1 MSSSTRANATRP
13 NNARKRV
20 PKAYV
25 LILTKWVQQLTWEII
40 SCVRCRDQKIRCS
53 GSQPCQQCD
62 KRGSVCQ
69 FDDESRKV
77 VVSRGYINRLQE
89 RLAALE
95 SKSEERSLIEAT
107 TGRSRSTDLS
117 GRIPLSTENNEIPEQ
132 AIKTSASI
140 SPYGTG
146 EAQDQRQLNGEG
158 KAPLTNPLAFHTYD
172 FVPSVTGHIL
182 FMGTSSNWSFNKRVL
197 TMTHERVKGRPL
209 SMHNLHFAGTEGK
222 VFDLKWDGTRKFTSQ
237 DVPDTSALPTKDFA
251 LYLINSVKFH
261 CGWLYSLFDEDIF
274 MERFRLF
281 HENPTEYARAEP
293 LWFVHYLLVLAFG
306 KAFVVQSTKSRRPPG
321 GDFFIQAMKL
331 MPDFNF
337 FDCDIIEEM
346 QVLCCA
352 ALYLQSV
359 DHIQQAYRLVCSA
372 LRHGLEH
379 GIHTEMQSDSLD
391 AAYVQRSRHMFW
403 TLYILERQLISLLG
417 LPLSIA
423 DETISA
429 RFPDFPG
436 QPQKLEALNIHIDF
450 CRVLAKINQTVYGLE
465 GKLDSRYLGATQ
477 SVLKSIAT
485 VTERLNK
492 SFEIQASEGMAGIS
506 RISAHLHLMQ
516 HQCII
521 LTTRPL
527 LYTFLLSRL
536 GHLEVALMHWLQSES
551 VKGLVQMCTES
562 AQQILRILSSLS
574 EQGLLETFLRFDQDA
589 AFTATI
595 ALLMAA
601 AIDSSLLPDHTPWT
615 QRAYGLFDEMN
626 SRGNLVANM
635 VAAELKQLEDLLKG
649 FLASND
655 SRPVVATQGPNTP
668 RQGFMNDIDS
678 DTGSVTDYAEPF
690 SIEPDD
696 DFGLGLNY
704 ELSAEQLL
712 NIANSLDIDSL
723 TWPWPEDPM
732 AEDVDD
738 V

>member
-1 MSSSTRANATRP
+1 MGSTTDLGD
-13 NNARKRV
+13 
-20 PKAYV
+20 Y
-25 LILTKWVQQLTWEII
+25 QL
-40 SCVRCRDQKIRCS
+40 
-53 GSQPCQQCD
+53 
-62 KRGSVCQ
+62 
-69 FDDESRKV
+69 F

-436 QPQKLEALNIHIDF
+436 QPQKLEALNIHVDF
-450 CRVLAKINQTVYGLE
+450 SVYGLE

-655 SRPVVATQGPNTP
+655 SRPVVAAQGPNTP

-678 DTGSVTDYAEPF
+678 GTGSVTDYAEPF

>member
-1 MSSSTRANATRP
+1 M
-13 NNARKRV
+13 
-20 PKAYV
+20 
-25 LILTKWVQQLTWEII
+25 Q
-40 SCVRCRDQKIRCS
+40 
-53 GSQPCQQCD
+53 
-62 KRGSVCQ
+62 GSV
-69 FDDESRKV
+69 FPKL
-77 VVSRGYINRLQE
+77 VVSRGFINRLQE

-95 SKSEERSLIEAT
+95 SKSEEHSLLEAT
-107 TGRSRSTDLS
+107 AGRSRSTELS
-117 GRIPLSTENNEIPEQ
+117 DRIPLSTESNEISEQ
-132 AIKTSASI
+132 VIKTSTSI
-140 SPYGTG
+140 SPYGTA

-172 FVPSVTGHIL
+172 FVPSVTGNIL

-222 VFDLKWDGTRKFTSQ
+222 VFDLRWDGTRKFTAQ
-237 DVPDTSALPTKDFA
+237 DVPDMSALPTKDFA

-261 CGWLYSLFDEDIF
+261 CGWLYSLFDEDSF

-281 HENPTEYARAEP
+281 HENPSEYARAEP
-293 LWFVHYLLVLAFG
+293 LWFIHYLLVLAFG

-379 GIHTEMQSDSLD
+379 GIHTEMQSDALD

-429 RFPDFPG
+429 RFPDLPG
-436 QPQKLEALNIHIDF
+436 QPQKLEALKIHVDF

-516 HQCII
+516 H
-521 LTTRPL
+521 
-527 LYTFLLSRL
+527 
-536 GHLEVALMHWLQSES
+536 QSES

-649 FLASND
+649 FLTSND
-655 SRPVVATQGPNTP
+655 SRPVVATHGPSTP
-668 RQGFMNDIDS
+668 RQGFMNDIDNS
-678 DTGSVTDYAEPF
+678 TGSVTDYAEPF
-690 SIEPDD
+690 SLESDD

-732 AEDVDD
+732 AEDVDG

>member
-1 MSSSTRANATRP
+1 
-13 NNARKRV
+13 
-20 PKAYV
+20 
-25 LILTKWVQQLTWEII
+25 
-40 SCVRCRDQKIRCS
+40 
-53 GSQPCQQCD
+53 
-62 KRGSVCQ
+62 
-69 FDDESRKV
+69 
-77 VVSRGYINRLQE
+77 
-89 RLAALE
+89 
-95 SKSEERSLIEAT
+95 
-107 TGRSRSTDLS
+107 
-117 GRIPLSTENNEIPEQ
+117 
-132 AIKTSASI
+132 
-140 SPYGTG
+140 
-146 EAQDQRQLNGEG
+146 
-158 KAPLTNPLAFHTYD
+158 
-172 FVPSVTGHIL
+172 
-182 FMGTSSNWSFNKRVL
+182 
-197 TMTHERVKGRPL
+197 MTHERVKGRPL

-436 QPQKLEALNIHIDF
+436 QPQKLEALNIHVDF
-450 CRVLAKINQTVYGLE
+450 CRVLAKINQSAYSCATETWLLTIAAVYGLE

-655 SRPVVATQGPNTP
+655 SRPVVAAQGPNTP

-678 DTGSVTDYAEPF
+678 GTGSVTDYAEPF

>member
-1 MSSSTRANATRP
+1 M
-13 NNARKRV
+13 
-20 PKAYV
+20 
-25 LILTKWVQQLTWEII
+25 Q
-40 SCVRCRDQKIRCS
+40 
-53 GSQPCQQCD
+53 
-62 KRGSVCQ
+62 GSV
-69 FDDESRKV
+69 FPKL

-95 SKSEERSLIEAT
+95 SKSEEHSLLKAAA
-107 TGRSRSTDLS
+107 GRSRSTDLS
-117 GRIPLSTENNEIPEQ
+117 DRIPLSTENNEISEQ
-132 AIKTSASI
+132 VIKASASI
-140 SPYGTG
+140 SPYGTA

-222 VFDLKWDGTRKFTSQ
+222 VFDLRWDGTRKFTSQ
-237 DVPDTSALPTKDFA
+237 DVPDMSALPTKDFA

-281 HENPTEYARAEP
+281 HENPSEYSRAEP

-321 GDFFIQAMKL
+321 GDFFMQAMKL

-436 QPQKLEALNIHIDF
+436 QPQKLEALTIHVDF

-516 HQCII
+516 HQ
-521 LTTRPL
+521 
-527 LYTFLLSRL
+527 
-536 GHLEVALMHWLQSES
+536 VALIHWLQSES

-574 EQGLLETFLRFDQDA
+574 EQGLLETFLKFDQDA

-678 DTGSVTDYAEPF
+678 GTGSVTDYAEPF

>member
-20 PKAYV
+20 PKA
-25 LILTKWVQQLTWEII
+25 
-40 SCVRCRDQKIRCS
+40 CVRCRDQKIRCS

-95 SKSEERSLIEAT
+95 SKSEEHSLLEAT

-140 SPYGTG
+140 SPYGTA
-146 EAQDQRQLNGEG
+146 EAQDQPQLNGEG

-222 VFDLKWDGTRKFTSQ
+222 VFDLKWDGTRKFTLQ
-237 DVPDTSALPTKDFA
+237 EVPDTSALPTKDFA

-281 HENPTEYARAEP
+281 HENPSEYARAEP

-436 QPQKLEALNIHIDF
+436 QPQKLEALNIHVDF

-601 AIDSSLLPDHTPWT
+601 AIDSSLLPDPTPWT

-678 DTGSVTDYAEPF
+678 GTGSVTDYAEPF

>member
-1 MSSSTRANATRP
+1 M
-13 NNARKRV
+13 
-20 PKAYV
+20 
-25 LILTKWVQQLTWEII
+25 Q
-40 SCVRCRDQKIRCS
+40 
-53 GSQPCQQCD
+53 
-62 KRGSVCQ
+62 GSV
-69 FDDESRKV
+69 FPKLVYDVEIRRLDVLGRNH
-77 VVSRGYINRLQE
+77 VSNVIRGGQYINRLQE

-95 SKSEERSLIEAT
+95 SKSEEHSLVEAT
-107 TGRSRSTDLS
+107 TGGSRSTDLS
-117 GRIPLSTENNEIPEQ
+117 DRIPLSTESNEISEQ
-132 AIKTSASI
+132 VIKTSASI
-140 SPYGTG
+140 SPYGTA

-222 VFDLKWDGTRKFTSQ
+222 VFDLRWDGTRKLTAQ
-237 DVPDTSALPTKDFA
+237 DAPDMSTLPTKDFA

-281 HENPTEYARAEP
+281 HEDPAGYARAEP

-337 FDCDIIEEM
+337 FDCDIIEEV

-352 ALYLQSV
+352 ALYLESV

-379 GIHTEMQSDSLD
+379 GMHTEMQSDALD
-391 AAYVQRSRHMFW
+391 VAYVQRSRHVFW

-436 QPQKLEALNIHIDF
+436 QPQKLEALKIHVDF

-516 HQCII
+516 HQNKCII

-574 EQGLLETFLRFDQDA
+574 EQGLLETFLKFDQDA
-589 AFTATI
+589 AFSATI

-601 AIDSSLLPDHTPWT
+601 AIDSSLLPDHTPWA

-649 FLASND
+649 FLTSND
-655 SRPVVATQGPNTP
+655 SRPVVATHGPNTP

-678 DTGSVTDYAEPF
+678 GTGSVTDYAEPF
-690 SIEPDD
+690 SLASDD

-732 AEDVDD
+732 AEDVHG

>member
-1 MSSSTRANATRP
+1 MGSTTDLGD
-13 NNARKRV
+13 
-20 PKAYV
+20 Y
-25 LILTKWVQQLTWEII
+25 QL
-40 SCVRCRDQKIRCS
+40 
-53 GSQPCQQCD
+53 
-62 KRGSVCQ
+62 
-69 FDDESRKV
+69 F

-95 SKSEERSLIEAT
+95 SKSEEHSLLEVT

-117 GRIPLSTENNEIPEQ
+117 DRIPLSTENNEISEQ
-132 AIKTSASI
+132 VIKPSASI
-140 SPYGTG
+140 SPYGTA

-281 HENPTEYARAEP
+281 HENPSEYARAEP

-436 QPQKLEALNIHIDF
+436 QPQKLEALKIHVDF

-678 DTGSVTDYAEPF
+678 GTGSVTDYAEPF

>member
-20 PKAYV
+20 PKA
-25 LILTKWVQQLTWEII
+25 
-40 SCVRCRDQKIRCS
+40 CVRCRDQKIRCS

-95 SKSEERSLIEAT
+95 SKSEEHSLLEAT

-140 SPYGTG
+140 SPYGTA
-146 EAQDQRQLNGEG
+146 EAQDQPQLNGEG

-222 VFDLKWDGTRKFTSQ
+222 VFDLKWDGARKFTSQ

-281 HENPTEYARAEP
+281 HENPSEYAHAEP

-436 QPQKLEALNIHIDF
+436 QPQKLEALNIHVDF

-574 EQGLLETFLRFDQDA
+574 EQGLLEIFLKFDQDA

-678 DTGSVTDYAEPF
+678 GTGSVTDYAEPF

>member
-1 MSSSTRANATRP
+1 MSTSTRASSTRP

-20 PKAYV
+20 PKA
-25 LILTKWVQQLTWEII
+25 
-40 SCVRCRDQKIRCS
+40 CVRCRDQKIRCS

-62 KRGSVCQ
+62 KRGLTCR

-89 RLAALE
+89 KLASLE
-95 SKSEERSLIEAT
+95 SKANQQTLLDTTAGQSESERIA
-107 TGRSRSTDLS
+107 LS
-117 GRIPLSTENNEIPEQ
+117 GDSHDISGLT
-132 AIKTSASI
+132 IKPSASI
-140 SPYGTG
+140 SPYGPAETQHEQTSS
-146 EAQDQRQLNGEG
+146 EA
-158 KAPLTNPLAFHTYD
+158 KAPLINPLAFHTYD
-172 FVPSVTGHIL
+172 FVPGITGQLL

-197 TMTHERVKGRPL
+197 TMTHERLTGTPL
-209 SMHNLHFAGTEGK
+209 PTHNLHFAGLEGK
-222 VFDLKWDGTRKFTSQ
+222 VFDLRWDGTRKSTTQ
-237 DVPDTSALPTKDFA
+237 DMPDMSTLPTKDFA

-261 CGWLYSLFDEDIF
+261 CSWLYNLFDEDIF
-274 MERFRLF
+274 MKRFHRF
-281 HENPTEYARAEP
+281 HKNRAEHIREEP
-293 LWFVHYLLVLAFG
+293 LWFVHYLLVLALG

-321 GDFFIQAMKL
+321 SDFFVQAMKL

-337 FDCDIIEEM
+337 FECDIIDEM

-352 ALYLQSV
+352 ALYLQCV
-359 DHIQQAYRLVCSA
+359 DRIQEAYRLVCSA
-372 LRHGLEH
+372 LRHGLEY
-379 GIHTEMQSDSLD
+379 GIHTEMQPSVLD
-391 AAYVQRSRHMFW
+391 EAYVQRCRHMFW
-403 TLYILERQLISLLG
+403 TIYILERQMGSLQG
-417 LPLSIA
+417 LPLGIS
-423 DETISA
+423 DEVISA
-429 RFPDFPG
+429 RFPIFPG
-436 QPQKLEALNIHIDF
+436 QPQKLEALKIHVDF
-450 CRVLAKINQTVYGLE
+450 CRVLAKIDQTVYGLE

-477 SVLKSIAT
+477 EVLKSIAT

-492 SFEIQASEGMAGIS
+492 SFEVQTSEGMAGIS
-506 RISAHLHLMQ
+506 RISAHLHVLQ

-589 AFTATI
+589 TLTATI
-595 ALLMAA
+595 ALLMAS

-615 QRAYGLFDEMN
+615 QRAYAILDEMG
-626 SRGNLVANM
+626 SRGNLVAPM
-635 VAAELKQLEDLLKG
+635 VASELKQLEGLLRG
-649 FLASND
+649 FLVSNEAR
-655 SRPVVATQGPNTP
+655 SLIATQENSTP
-668 RQGFMNDIDS
+668 REVLIEDIEPITEPI
-678 DTGSVTDYAEPF
+678 TGYAEPF
-690 SIEPDD
+690 NLDSEDE
-696 DFGLGLNY
+696 FRLGLNY

-732 AEDVDD
+732 VEDM
-738 V
+738 

>member
-1 MSSSTRANATRP
+1 MSSSTRANPTRP

-20 PKAYV
+20 PKAY
-25 LILTKWVQQLTWEII
+25 
-40 SCVRCRDQKIRCS
+40 
-53 GSQPCQQCD
+53 
-62 KRGSVCQ
+62 
-69 FDDESRKV
+69 
-77 VVSRGYINRLQE
+77 INRLQE

-95 SKSEERSLIEAT
+95 NNSEQHSLLEAT
-107 TGRSRSTDLS
+107 AGRSRSPDL
-117 GRIPLSTENNEIPEQ
+117 T
-132 AIKTSASI
+132 
-140 SPYGTG
+140 
-146 EAQDQRQLNGEG
+146 
-158 KAPLTNPLAFHTYD
+158 FHTYD

-222 VFDLKWDGTRKFTSQ
+222 VFDLRWDGTRKLTA
-237 DVPDTSALPTKDFA
+237 PDIPDMSALPTKDFA

-281 HENPTEYARAEP
+281 HENPSEYARAEP

-379 GIHTEMQSDSLD
+379 GIHTEMQSNSLD

-436 QPQKLEALNIHIDF
+436 QPQKLEALKIHVDF

-465 GKLDSRYLGATQ
+465 GKLDCRYLGATQ

-516 HQCII
+516 HQNKCII

-649 FLASND
+649 FLTSND
-655 SRPVVATQGPNTP
+655 SRPVVATQGSNTP
-668 RQGFMNDIDS
+668 RQGFMNDIDNS
-678 DTGSVTDYAEPF
+678 TGSVTDYTEPF
-690 SIEPDD
+690 SLESDD

-732 AEDVDD
+732 AEDVDGA
-738 V
+738 